1 MEKKKEQIVT
11 FHCHKC
17 GQAVECNVLKL
28 ECEHCGHHLVWS
40 HARVIIENDKFK
52 RYEILI

>member
-1 MEKKKEQIVT
+1 MKNVEVT

-17 GQAVECNVLKL
+17 GKAVEFDKQKL

-40 HARVIIENDKFK
+40 HVSRTYEDKYLEM
-52 RYEILI
+52 YEVLI